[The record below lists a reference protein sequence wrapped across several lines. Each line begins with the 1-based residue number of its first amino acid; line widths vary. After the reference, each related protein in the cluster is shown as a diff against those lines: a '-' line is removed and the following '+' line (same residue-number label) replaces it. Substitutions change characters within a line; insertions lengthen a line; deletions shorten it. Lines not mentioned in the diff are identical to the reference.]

1 MKDRASAD
9 RKSRCERV
17 DLLLFVERRCV
28 RDGRSPG
35 ARSCWEAALASDD
48 EDLVRS
54 FGEGRYAFADS
65 LREGMTR
72 DAEDIAIDH

>member
-1 MKDRASAD
+1 
-9 RKSRCERV
+9 V
-17 DLLLFVERRCV
+17 
-28 RDGRSPG
+28 
-35 ARSCWEAALASDD
+35 EAALASDD

-65 LREGMTR
+65 LREGMAR